1 MKFVIIQT
9 THKNGETPDRGP
21 QTSGTW
27 KVSREAETKPL
38 ACEMEWFVLG
48 KMDFPEGSTSCFTG
62 LPELL
67 WQTSLSVVGPAPRSG
82 PPLPIDVGR
91 AQPVAL
97 CSVNILA
104 QARSRVSEGPGY
116 FSEMVSP
123 LVSIF
128 ISPETRVFI
137 PGSTP
142 KKEAASVLGTLGQ
155 TSSHGLPFPF
165 YRWNY

>member
-91 AQPVAL
+91 AC
-97 CSVNILA
+97 CSV
-104 QARSRVSEGPGY
+104 RRKHP
-116 FSEMVSP
+116 
-123 LVSIF
+123 
-128 ISPETRVFI
+128 R
-137 PGSTP
+137 PGSLQ
-142 KKEAASVLGTLGQ
+142 SLGGAWLFFRDGV
-155 TSSHGLPFPF
+155 TSGVYFHFSRDPCFHPRLNPQKGSGFCFRDSGPDIISWVAVPIL
-165 YRWNY
+165 